1 MGRIIEK
8 MRGNIKTN
16 VNLERKFIM
25 SETKGINKD
34 RIIIAEPDKYEK
46 IEIRNINFDDGEG
59 LAGFDGNMIVGDG
72 EESKDV
78 FFLTVRPLNESEIN
92 AVYDKVEEIYQDDKK
107 PINLSIYDGVNSIYN
122 MGENPS

>member
-1 MGRIIEK
+1 
-8 MRGNIKTN
+8 
-16 VNLERKFIM
+16 M

-34 RIIIAEPDKYEK
+34 RIIIAEPDKYEN
-46 IEIRNINFDDGEG
+46 IEIRNINFDSGEG

-92 AVYDKVEEIYQDDKK
+92 AVCDKIDEMYQDEKK

-122 MGENPS
+122 IDENPS

>member
-1 MGRIIEK
+1 
-8 MRGNIKTN
+8 
-16 VNLERKFIM
+16 M